1 MENGEMKDEEVRE
14 KACFLAEIET
24 LYELGMMLLLDC

>member
-1 MENGEMKDEEVRE
+1 MESGEMKDEVRE